1 MVTQAGP
8 SVVVA
13 DVVPLVRAGL
23 AAVLST
29 AGFRVVGDASCA
41 ADLPDLV
48 GQLRPGVVVLGAV
61 ADLGPADAVRRLRAD
76 ASPTCIVLLLNRASR
91 ASLAELLSLDV
102 EGLLARSTQ
111 PDALVAAL
119 GKAWRGE
126 RIVDPA
132 LLADDRPD
140 DDSEATA
147 LTGRER
153 EVLELLSGGQSNREI
168 AAVLYISLPTV
179 KTHLAHIYAKLGAKN
194 RNEALGRAMALGLLG
209 KLPRS
214 VPRPPYAE

>member
-23 AAVLST
+23 GAVLSA
-29 AGFRVVGDASCA
+29 AGFRVVGDAPCA
-41 ADLPDLV
+41 ADLPALV
-48 GQLRPGVVVLGAV
+48 DQLHPGVVVLGAV
-61 ADLGPADAVRRLRAD
+61 ADLGPADAVRHLRAE
-76 ASPTCIVLLLNRASR
+76 APATCIVLLLTRTSR
-91 ASLAELLSLDV
+91 ASLADLLSLDV

-126 RIVDPA
+126 RVVDPA
-132 LLADDRPD
+132 LLADDQPD
-140 DDSEATA
+140 DDGEATA

-153 EVLELLSGGQSNREI
+153 EVLELLSAGQSNREI
-168 AAVLYISLPTV
+168 AAALFVSLPTV

-194 RNEALGRAMALGLLG
+194 RNEALGRAMTLGLL
-209 KLPRS
+209 R
-214 VPRPPYAE
+214 